1 MLVRRFIGRRLA
13 AYYAQPSHKVVGR
26 STELEDVAAKSIGGN
41 HFNGNANSNANLLSS
56 LLGEWHWKR
65 VFRRIYEE
73 REGHWLTPVELFQ
86 PHYSYVLGD
95 FCAQYYER
103 MAPTQT
109 TSTQETTTVPFEI
122 VELGGG
128 RGTNA
133 KWILSYLKD
142 HKPRVYAS
150 LASYTLVDSSPSLH
164 KTQMERFLNGPHAE
178 KVRFELKDLVDV
190 AQGTIPLVSKSNVPT
205 VLMGMEVLDNLPHDK
220 IRGRIRHNLEQAEV
234 VSFIDNKKDKKKT
247 TNSTTKNSKQPP
259 ESSPKYKEKF
269 VPLSDPLL
277 KRVLRTLPNY
287 YKQQQQPQ
295 SNSTWVPSIACGVL
309 QHAIHQRPNLGLVMA
324 DFDWLPDPDLDP
336 DRKTSKDGYDSS
348 NCTNETLAEGSPI
361 VTDMKGIDHESY
373 ITAPPHCDILF
384 PTDFEKLA
392 SFAKRCLSTATRPP
406 TAAVP
411 AASASIRRNSKHP
424 KSKSASK
431 SASHSSPPLPKV
443 VASMPKTEP
452 ITTATTMP
460 VIRVEKQSQ
469 FLERWGREH
478 VAKTKS
484 WLTGHTPLL
493 HDFVNCSVLTISPE
507 DHSSI

>member
-26 STELEDVAAKSIGGN
+26 STELETVAAKGIGGN
-41 HFNGNANSNANLLSS
+41 NSNANSNINDNANSNLLSS

-103 MAPTQT
+103 MA
-109 TSTQETTTVPFEI
+109 TSKTTQETTTIPFEI
-122 VELGGG
+122 IELGGG

-150 LASYTLVDSSPSLH
+150 LTSYTLVDSSPSLH
-164 KTQMERFLNGPHAE
+164 KTQMERFMGGPHAE

-190 AQGTIPLVSKSNVPT
+190 AQGTTPLVSKSDVPT

-220 IRGRIRHNLEQAEV
+220 IRGKIRHNLEQAEV
-234 VSFIDNKKDKKKT
+234 VSFIDKKDKKKPNT
-247 TNSTTKNSKQPP
+247 TINSKQPP
-259 ESSPKYKEKF
+259 SPKYKEKF
-269 VPLSDPLL
+269 APLSDPLL

-287 YKQQQQPQ
+287 YKQQQQQ
-295 SNSTWVPSIACGVL
+295 STSTWVPSIACGVL
-309 QHAIHQRPNLGLVMA
+309 HHAIHQRPNLGLVMA

-336 DRKTSKDGYDSS
+336 NRKTSKDDYDSS
-348 NCTNETLAEGSPI
+348 NYSNETLAEGSPI

-373 ITAPPHCDILF
+373 LTAPPHCDILF

-406 TAAVP
+406 TAAAP
-411 AASASIRRNSKHP
+411 AASASIRRNRKSLKSKSP
-424 KSKSASK
+424 SKSASL
-431 SASHSSPPLPKV
+431 SPPPLPKV
-443 VASMPKTEP
+443 VASMPKTE
-452 ITTATTMP
+452 TRTRTTTMP

-469 FLERWGREH
+469 FLERWGPEH
-478 VAKTKS
+478 VAKTRS

-507 DHSSI
+507 EHSI